1 VQPTAIA
8 WEVWTYLERHRKDT
22 LRCVGSFDAQWKAD
36 RFVTEAE
43 RSKPDRNLR
52 VHYEVK
58 SIFDGDKISDN
69 VSSNMSDRIEVKE
82 KAVKEKEVKQ
92 EAVKEE
98 EEQEAI
104 DVEIWE

>member
-1 VQPTAIA
+1 LDDQLNQPEAIA

-43 RSKPDRNLR
+43 RNKPDLNLR

-58 SIFDGDKISDN
+58 PIFEPEN
-69 VSSNMSDRIEVKE
+69 IEE
-82 KAVKEKEVKQ
+82 IEIEDPD
-92 EAVKEE
+92 
-98 EEQEAI
+98 AI
-104 DVEIWE
+104 DVEIYS

>member
-69 VSSNMSDRIEVKE
+69 VSSNMSDRIEVNE
-82 KAVKEKEVKQ
+82 NEVKE
-92 EAVKEE
+92 EAVKQNEA
-98 EEQEAI
+98 QEVI
-104 DVEIWE
+104 DVEVLEY